1 MSRFER
7 DITAPAQGP
16 APATF
21 GFGRLLLT
29 RPPPGGRGYLS
40 SGILFSEDAGLQ
52 KSFLLA
58 RRKIGSKLSA
68 VPALETFVHL
78 HVHSEYSLLDGACRI
93 PELAARAAELKMP
106 ALALSD
112 HGNLFGAI
120 EFYKECKKVGVKPI
134 VGCEVYLAP
143 GNQPN
148 ARLERKANSA
158 KEASTH
164 FLLLAK
170 NEKGYENLVKL
181 VSTAHLD
188 GMYYKPRIDKTIL
201 AELSEGLIG
210 TSACLA
216 GEVARNIIAGKMKD
230 AEKSIDDFKNI
241 FAPGDFYLEIADHGI
256 PAQKTLAAELLK
268 FSKQFGLKIVAT
280 NDVHYVLKEHASA
293 HDVLLC
299 IQTGAKINDENRMR
313 YPAPEFYLK
322 TTEEMA
328 ALFKD
333 VPDALTTTLEIAE
346 KCNLTIE
353 LGKSKFPEYTVAEGK
368 TREGYLEELCYEGL
382 ERRFGE
388 RATTDKALRDR
399 LDFELNVLKKT
410 GFTSYFLIVWDFIH
424 YAKKNDI
431 PVGPGRGSAAGSLI
445 SYVLGI
451 TDLDPLKYGLFF
463 ERFLNPERISPPDID
478 VDFCYNRRPEVIE
491 YVRKKYGAKSVAQI
505 ITFGTLGAKM
515 AIRDVGRVMGLS
527 YGEADR
533 LTKMIPF
540 DPKMTLEK
548 ALTDSPDFKRA
559 YDEEDIA
566 RSVIDSA
573 MTLEGVS
580 RQAGVH
586 AAGVVISDH
595 DLTDYVPLT
604 KDDHDG
610 IVTQYS
616 MEPLGEL
623 GLLKMDFLGLKT
635 LTVIEDALKLIEQ
648 TTGKKMT
655 PLEIP
660 LDDPAAYDLMSKA
673 DNIGLFQVESAGM
686 CGACRQIR
694 PRCVEDIIAI
704 GALFRPGP
712 MEFIPLYADRKSG
725 KVPTEYD
732 HPLLEPILKETYGIM
747 VYQEQVMQAAQILAG
762 YTLGGADMLR
772 RAMGKK
778 KPEEMAKQRAIF
790 VKGALEKNNIADKKA
805 NELFDVLDK
814 FAGYGFNK
822 AHAACYGVITCQ
834 TAWLKAKHPVEFMA
848 ALLSNELDNTDK
860 ISLFVAEAKRMGIQV
875 LGPSVNQSGSVFT
888 VAPNTIRFG
897 LSAIKNV
904 GQAAVEL
911 IIAARDKEGPF
922 RDLHDLCARV
932 ESRGMNKKLVESL
945 VKSGACDDFGPNRAE
960 LLTQIDGALAQ
971 ASAKERD
978 RKAGQ
983 DSFLDVLGA
992 SEPAAKKSKAH
1003 SANSVPDFPLRERV
1017 GLEKELLGFYLTGHP
1032 LDDYAEDVKALATH
1046 TIAALKEI
1054 PDDIDTRICGLV
1066 SKIEIRVSQKD
1077 KRPWARVTL
1086 EDLTGSIE
1094 VLIFSDAYAALP
1106 RSLAANEVVVI
1117 SGGLTHRDDQAAI
1130 RANQVLW
1137 LPEAYDQLLREVVLY
1152 LPLEDWTE
1160 PARWDGLR
1168 ELVMDAPG
1176 PLKLRLMCSRV
1187 NGGGARHQV
1196 ELAPADHYG
1205 IVWTSEFKSRLQTSL
1220 GSGRYEL
1227 RATPQIARGKKKP
1240 WERRG

>member
-1 MSRFER
+1 VS
-7 DITAPAQGP
+7 AP
-16 APATF
+16 
-21 GFGRLLLT
+21 
-29 RPPPGGRGYLS
+29 
-40 SGILFSEDAGLQ
+40 EN
-52 KSFLLA
+52 
-58 RRKIGSKLSA
+58 
-68 VPALETFVHL
+68 FVHL

-93 PELAARAAELKMP
+93 PELAQRAAELKMP

-120 EFYKECKKVGVKPI
+120 EFYKECGKVGVKPI
-134 VGCEVYLAP
+134 IGCEVYLAP
-143 GNQPN
+143 GSAPDS
-148 ARLERKANSA
+148 RKEKKANNA

-170 NEKGYENLVKL
+170 NETGYKNLVKL

-188 GMYYKPRIDKTIL
+188 GMYYKPRIDKDIL
-201 AELSEGLIG
+201 SKLSEGLIG

-216 GEVARNIIAGKMKD
+216 GEVARNIMAGRAKE

-256 PAQKTLAAELLK
+256 PQQRQVATELLK
-268 FSKQFGLKIVAT
+268 YGKQFGLKIVAT
-280 NDVHYVLKEHASA
+280 NDVHYLRKDDAAA

-299 IQTGAKINDENRMR
+299 IQTGAKITDENRMR
-313 YPAPEFYLK
+313 YSSPEFYLK

-328 ALFKD
+328 AVFRD
-333 VPDALTTTLEIAE
+333 IPDALATTLEIAE
-346 KCNLTIE
+346 KCNLKIE
-353 LGKSKFPEYTVAEGK
+353 LGKSKFPEYATPEGE
-368 TREGYLEELCYEGL
+368 TREGYLRRLCFEGL
-382 ERRFGE
+382 ERRFQE
-388 RATTDKALRDR
+388 RAQEPALRER
-399 LDFELNVLKKT
+399 LDYELGVLNKT

-424 YAKKNDI
+424 YAKSNGI

-445 SYVLGI
+445 AYVLGI
-451 TDLDPLKYGLFF
+451 TDLDPLHYGLFF
-463 ERFLNPERISPPDID
+463 ERFLNPERVSPPDID
-478 VDFCYNRRPEVIE
+478 VDFCYNRRPEVID
-491 YVRKKYGAKSVAQI
+491 YVRKKYGKQSVAQI

-548 ALTDSPDFKRA
+548 ALKESPDFKRA
-559 YDEEDIA
+559 YDEEDVA
-566 RSVIDSA
+566 RGVIDSA
-573 MTLEGVS
+573 MKLEGVS

-604 KDDHDG
+604 VDDHDG

-616 MEPLGEL
+616 MEPLGDL

-660 LDDPAAYDLMSKA
+660 LDDPAAYELMSRA
-673 DNIGLFQVESAGM
+673 QNIGLFQVESAGM
-686 CGACRQIR
+686 CKACLQIQ

-725 KVPTEYD
+725 RVATEYD
-732 HPLLEPILKETYGIM
+732 HPLLEPILKETYGIII
-747 VYQEQVMQAAQILAG
+747 YQEQVMQAAQILAG

-778 KPEEMAKQRAIF
+778 KVEEMAKQRAIF
-790 VKGALEKNNIADKKA
+790 VEGCAKTNKIGKEKADQ
-805 NELFDVLDK
+805 LFDVLDK

-834 TAWLKAKHPVEFMA
+834 TAYLKARYPVQFMA

-860 ISLFVAEAKRMGIQV
+860 ISLFVGEAKAMGISV
-875 LGPSVNQSGSVFT
+875 LAPSVNESGSTFT
-888 VAPNTIRFG
+888 VKEQSIRFG

-904 GQAAVEL
+904 GEAAVKL
-911 IIAARDKEGPF
+911 IIAAREKDGPF

-932 ESRGMNKKLVESL
+932 ESRGMNKKLLESL
-945 VKSGACDDFGPNRAE
+945 VKSGACDDFGTNRAE
-960 LLTQIDGALAQ
+960 LLTHIDGALAQ
-971 ASAKERD
+971 ASAQARD
-978 RKAGQ
+978 RDAGQ
-983 DSFLDVLGA
+983 ASLLDLLGPM
-992 SEPAAKKSKAH
+992 EPVAKKS
-1003 SANSVPDFPLRERV
+1003 SATTTANAVPEWSLRERL
-1017 GLEKELLGFYLTGHP
+1017 GYEKELLGFYITGHP
-1032 LDDYAEDVKALATH
+1032 LDDYAQDLAAFQLH
-1046 TIAALKEI
+1046 TVAQLKEI
-1054 PDDIDTRICGLV
+1054 PEELDTRLCGLITKV
-1066 SKIEIRVSQKD
+1066 EVRVTKED
-1077 KRPWARVTL
+1077 KKPWARVTF
-1086 EDLTGSIE
+1086 EDQTGSLE
-1094 VLIFSDAYAALP
+1094 VLVFSDNYAALP
-1106 RSLAANEVVVI
+1106 RPLNVGDLLVI
-1117 SGGLTHRDDQAAI
+1117 SGRTDRRDDQPKLRAA
-1130 RANQVLW
+1130 QVLW
-1137 LPEAYDQLLREVVLY
+1137 LPEAHEQLLRELVLH
-1152 LPLEDWTE
+1152 LPLEDWLDPGHWSE
-1160 PARWDGLR
+1160 LR

-1176 PLKLRLMCSRV
+1176 PVKLRLVCSRA
-1187 NGGGARHQV
+1187 NGGGGRAAV

-1205 IVWTSEFKSRLQTSL
+1205 VAWTSEFKNRLETFL
-1220 GSGRYEL
+1220 HGARYEL
-1227 RATPQIARGKKKP
+1227 RATAQITREKKKR
-1240 WERRG
+1240 WQQRG

>member
-1 MSRFER
+1 M
-7 DITAPAQGP
+7 
-16 APATF
+16 
-21 GFGRLLLT
+21 
-29 RPPPGGRGYLS
+29 
-40 SGILFSEDAGLQ
+40 
-52 KSFLLA
+52 
-58 RRKIGSKLSA
+58 
-68 VPALETFVHL
+68 
-78 HVHSEYSLLDGACRI
+78 
-93 PELAARAAELKMP
+93 
-106 ALALSD
+106 
-112 HGNLFGAI
+112 
-120 EFYKECKKVGVKPI
+120 
-134 VGCEVYLAP
+134 
-143 GNQPN
+143 
-148 ARLERKANSA
+148 
-158 KEASTH
+158 
-164 FLLLAK
+164 
-170 NEKGYENLVKL
+170 
-181 VSTAHLD
+181 
-188 GMYYKPRIDKTIL
+188 
-201 AELSEGLIG
+201 
-210 TSACLA
+210 
-216 GEVARNIIAGKMKD
+216 AGKLKD

-256 PAQKTLAAELLK
+256 PQQRAVAAELLK
-268 FSKQFGLKIVAT
+268 YGKQFDLKIVAT
-280 NDVHYVLKEHASA
+280 NDVHYVLKDHASA

-333 VPDALTTTLEIAE
+333 VPDALATTLEIAE
-346 KCNLTIE
+346 KCDLKIE

-368 TREGYLEELCYEGL
+368 TREGYLRELCYEGL
-382 ERRFGE
+382 EQRFGE
-388 RATTDKALRDR
+388 RAKSDQALRDR
-399 LDFELNVLKKT
+399 LDFELGVLGKT

-445 SYVLGI
+445 AYVLGI

-478 VDFCYNRRPEVIE
+478 VDFCYNRRPEVID
-491 YVRKKYGAKSVAQI
+491 YVRKKYGEKSVAQI

-548 ALTDSPDFKRA
+548 ALADSPDFKRA

-586 AAGVVISDH
+586 AAGVVISDR

-635 LTVIEDALKLIEQ
+635 LTVIEDALKLIQQ
-648 TTGKKMT
+648 TTGRKMT

-660 LDDPAAYDLMSKA
+660 LDDPAAYQLMSRA
-673 DNIGLFQVESAGM
+673 DNIGLFQVESGGM
-686 CGACRQIR
+686 CGACRQIQ

-712 MEFIPLYADRKSG
+712 MEFIPLYAKRKSG
-725 KVPTEYD
+725 EVPTEYD

-790 VKGALEKNNIADKKA
+790 VKGAAEKNKIGEKKA

-904 GQAAVEL
+904 GKAAVEL
-911 IIAARDKEGPF
+911 IIAAREKDGPF
-922 RDLHDLCARV
+922 RDMHDLCARV
-932 ESRGMNKKLVESL
+932 ESRGMNKKLLESL
-945 VKSGACDDFGPNRAE
+945 VKSGACEDFGANRAE

-971 ASAKERD
+971 ASAQERD

-983 DSFLDVLGA
+983 GSLLDLLGP
-992 SEPAAKKSKAH
+992 SEPVAKKTKAQ
-1003 SANSVPDFPLRERV
+1003 SAANAIADFTLRERL
-1017 GLEKELLGFYLTGHP
+1017 GYEKELLGFYITGHP
-1032 LDDYAEDVKALATH
+1032 LDDYVEDVKAFATH
-1046 TIAALKEI
+1046 TVAVLKDTPEE
-1054 PDDIDTRICGLV
+1054 IDTRVCGLV
-1066 SKIEIRVSQKD
+1066 TKVEVRTTQKD
-1077 KRPWARVTL
+1077 KKPWARVTF

-1094 VLIFSDAYAALP
+1094 VLVFPDTYTALP
-1106 RSLAANEVVVI
+1106 RPLNAGDVIVI
-1117 SGGLTHRDDQAAI
+1117 SGSLNRRDDQAAI
-1130 RANQVLW
+1130 RAAQVLW
-1137 LPEAYDQLLREVVLY
+1137 LPEAHEQLLRELVLH
-1152 LPLEDWTE
+1152 LPLEDWAD
-1160 PARWDGLR
+1160 PAKWEALR
-1168 ELVMDAPG
+1168 DLVMDAPG
-1176 PLKLRLMCSRV
+1176 PLKLRLVCSKV
-1187 NGGGARHQV
+1187 NGGGARSQV
-1196 ELAPADHYG
+1196 ELAPAEHYG
-1205 IVWTSEFKSRLQTSL
+1205 VVWTPEFKSRLLPALT
-1220 GSGRYEL
+1220 GGRYEL

>member
-1 MSRFER
+1 M
-7 DITAPAQGP
+7 P
-16 APATF
+16 AP
-21 GFGRLLLT
+21 
-29 RPPPGGRGYLS
+29 
-40 SGILFSEDAGLQ
+40 
-52 KSFLLA
+52 
-58 RRKIGSKLSA
+58 
-68 VPALETFVHL
+68 ETFVHL

-134 VGCEVYLAP
+134 IGCEVYLAP
-143 GNQPN
+143 GD
-148 ARLERKANSA
+148 LEDKKANSA

-170 NEKGYENLVKL
+170 DEVGYQNLVKL
-181 VSTAHLD
+181 VSIAHLD
-188 GMYYKPRIDKTIL
+188 GMYYKPRIDKKRL
-201 AELSEGLIG
+201 AQYREGLIG

-216 GEVARNIIAGKMKD
+216 GEVARHIMAGRMKD
-230 AEKSIDDFKNI
+230 AEQSIDDFKNI
-241 FAPGDFYLEIADHGI
+241 FAPGDFYLEIADHGV
-256 PAQKTLAAELLK
+256 PQQKTVATELLK
-268 FSKQFGLKIVAT
+268 FGKQFGLKIVAT
-280 NDVHYVLKEHASA
+280 NDVHYVEKKHAEA

-299 IQTGAKINDENRMR
+299 IQTGAKLNDEKRMR

-333 VPDALTTTLEIAE
+333 VPDALATTLEIAE
-346 KCNLTIE
+346 KCNLKIE
-353 LGKSKFPEYTVAEGK
+353 LGKNKFPDYVPPEGE
-368 TREGYLEELCYEGL
+368 TRDGYLKRLCYEGL

-388 RATTDKALRDR
+388 RAKEPELIKR
-399 LDFELNVLKKT
+399 LDFELDVLLKT

-424 YAKKNDI
+424 YAKSHGI
-431 PVGPGRGSAAGSLI
+431 PVGPGRGSAAGALI
-445 SYVLGI
+445 AYVLGI

-463 ERFLNPERISPPDID
+463 ERFLNPERVSPPDID

-527 YGEADR
+527 YGECDR
-533 LTKMIPF
+533 LAKMIPF

-548 ALTDSPDFKRA
+548 ALAESPDFKRA
-559 YDEEDIA
+559 YDEEEITKTL
-566 RSVIDSA
+566 IDSA
-573 MTLEGVS
+573 LTLEGVS

-586 AAGVVISDH
+586 AAGVVISDK

-635 LTVIEDALKLIEQ
+635 LTVIEDALKYIED
-648 TTGKKMT
+648 TTGKKMA
-655 PLEIP
+655 PMEIP
-660 LDDPAAYDLMSKA
+660 LDDPAAYELMSRA
-673 DNIGLFQVESAGM
+673 DNIGLFQVESGGM
-686 CGACRQIR
+686 RGACRQIQ

-725 KVPTEYD
+725 KVATEYD
-732 HPLLEPILKETYGIM
+732 HPLLEPILKETYGIII
-747 VYQEQVMQAAQILAG
+747 YQEQVMQAAQILAG

-778 KPEEMAKQRAIF
+778 KVEEMAKQREIF
-790 VKGALEKNNIADKKA
+790 VQGCAKTNNIPKAKADQ
-805 NELFDVLDK
+805 LFDVLDK

-848 ALLSNELDNTDK
+848 ALLSNELDNTEK
-860 ISLFVAEAKRMGIQV
+860 IALFVGEAKAMKIPV
-875 LGPSVNQSGSVFT
+875 HGPSVNQSGSRFT
-888 VAPNTIRFG
+888 VKDNSIRFG

-911 IIAARDKEGPF
+911 IIAAREKDGPF
-922 RDLHDLCARV
+922 KDIHDLCARV

-945 VKSGACDDFGPNRAE
+945 VKSGACDEFGPNRAE

-971 ASAKERD
+971 ASVKARD
-978 RKAGQ
+978 AAAGQ
-983 DSFLDVLGA
+983 GSLLDLLGPT
-992 SEPAAKKSKAH
+992 EPAAKKSKGASKAH
-1003 SANSVPDFPLRERV
+1003 AVPDWPLSERL
-1017 GLEKELLGFYLTGHP
+1017 GYEKELLGFYISGHP
-1032 LDDYAEDVKALATH
+1032 LDDYAADLGAFQIH
-1046 TIAALKEI
+1046 TIARLKEFTEEV
-1054 PDDIDTRICGLV
+1054 DTRLCGLV
-1066 SKIEIRVSQKD
+1066 TKVEVRVTKEG
-1077 KRPWARVTL
+1077 KKPWARLTF
-1086 EDLTGSIE
+1086 EDQTGALE
-1094 VLIFSDAYAALP
+1094 VLLFPDTYASLP
-1106 RSLAANEVVVI
+1106 RPVNVGEVLVI
-1117 SGGLTHRDDQAAI
+1117 SGSLDRRDDQPKI
-1130 RANQVLW
+1130 RAVQVLW
-1137 LPEAYDQLLREVVLY
+1137 LPEAHEQLLRELVLH
-1152 LPLEDWTE
+1152 LPLEDWLD
-1160 PARWDGLR
+1160 PKRWSALR
-1168 ELVMDAPG
+1168 ELVMDSPG
-1176 PLKLRLMCSRV
+1176 PVKLRLVCSKV
-1187 NGGGARHQV
+1187 NGGGKRSSV

-1205 IVWTSEFKSRLQTSL
+1205 VVWTPEFTARLATFL
-1220 GSGRYEL
+1220 GGARYEL
-1227 RATPQIARGKKKP
+1227 RATTQIARQKKQR
-1240 WERRG
+1240 WQQRN

>member
-1 MSRFER
+1 V
-7 DITAPAQGP
+7 P
-16 APATF
+16 AP
-21 GFGRLLLT
+21 
-29 RPPPGGRGYLS
+29 
-40 SGILFSEDAGLQ
+40 EN
-52 KSFLLA
+52 
-58 RRKIGSKLSA
+58 
-68 VPALETFVHL
+68 FVHL

-120 EFYKECKKVGVKPI
+120 EFYKECRNVGVKPI

-143 GNQPN
+143 
-148 ARLERKANSA
+148 ASRFERKANSA

-170 NEKGYENLVKL
+170 NEAGYKNLVKL

-188 GMYYKPRIDKTIL
+188 GMYYKPRIDKEVL
-201 AELSEGLIG
+201 AQHSDGLIG

-216 GEVARNIIAGKMKD
+216 GEVARHIMAGRMKD
-230 AEKSIDDFKNI
+230 AERSIDDFKNI

-256 PAQKTLAAELLK
+256 PQQRAVAAELLK
-268 FSKQFGLKIVAT
+268 YGKQFGLKIVAT
-280 NDVHYVLKEHASA
+280 NDVHYVLKDHASA

-333 VPDALTTTLEIAE
+333 VPEALATTLEIAE
-346 KCNLTIE
+346 KCDLKIE
-353 LGKSKFPEYTVAEGK
+353 LGKSKFPEYTVPEGES
-368 TREGYLEELCYEGL
+368 REKYLERLCYEGL
-382 ERRFGE
+382 EKRFGE
-388 RATTDKALRDR
+388 RAKEPELRAR
-399 LDFELNVLKKT
+399 LDFELSVLNKT

-445 SYVLGI
+445 SYVLEI

-463 ERFLNPERISPPDID
+463 ERFLNPERVSPPDID
-478 VDFCYNRRPEVIE
+478 VDFCYNRRPEVID
-491 YVRKKYGAKSVAQI
+491 YVRKKYGEKSVAQI

-548 ALTDSPDFKRA
+548 ALKESPDFKRA

-648 TTGKKMT
+648 TTGRKMT

-660 LDDPAAYDLMSKA
+660 LDEPAAYEMMSRA
-673 DNIGLFQVESAGM
+673 QNIGLFQVESGGM
-686 CGACRQIR
+686 CKACLQIQ

-712 MEFIPLYADRKSG
+712 MEFIPLYAERKAG
-725 KVPTEYD
+725 RVPTEYD

-778 KPEEMAKQRAIF
+778 KPEEMAKQREIF
-790 VKGALEKNNIADKKA
+790 VQGAAKKNNIKAEKA
-805 NELFDVLDK
+805 NQLFDVLDK

-860 ISLFVAEAKRMGIQV
+860 IALFVAEARRMGIDV
-875 LGPSVNQSGSVFT
+875 LAPSVNASGSVFT
-888 VAPNTIRFG
+888 VGENQIRFG

-911 IIAARDKEGPF
+911 IIAARAKDGPF

-945 VKSGACDDFGPNRAE
+945 VKSGACDDFGSNRAE

-971 ASAKERD
+971 ASAKARD
-978 RKAGQ
+978 REAGQ
-983 DSFLDVLGA
+983 GSLLDLLGP
-992 SEPAAKKSKAH
+992 SEPVAKKSKSQAA
-1003 SANSVPDFPLRERV
+1003 ANSVPDFSLRERL
-1017 GLEKELLGFYLTGHP
+1017 GYEKELLGFYITGHP
-1032 LDDYAEDVKALATH
+1032 LDDYAKDLAAFQTH
-1046 TIAALKEI
+1046 TVAQLKET
-1054 PDDIDTRICGLV
+1054 PDEIDTRVCGLV
-1066 SKIEIRVSQKD
+1066 TKVEVRNTQKD
-1077 KRPWARVTL
+1077 KKPWARVTF
-1086 EDLTGSIE
+1086 EDLTGAIE
-1094 VLIFSDAYAALP
+1094 VLIFPDTYTALP
-1106 RSLAANEVVVI
+1106 RPLNVGDVLVVSGSLNR
-1117 SGGLTHRDDQAAI
+1117 RDDQPALRAA
-1130 RANQVLW
+1130 QVLW
-1137 LPEAYDQLLREVVLY
+1137 LPEAHEQLLRELVLH
-1152 LPLEDWTE
+1152 LPLEDWAE
-1160 PARWDGLR
+1160 PSRWEALR

-1176 PLKLRLMCSRV
+1176 PVKLRLVCSRM
-1187 NGGGARHQV
+1187 NGGGERSRV
-1196 ELAPADHYG
+1196 TLAPADHYG
-1205 IVWTSEFKSRLQTSL
+1205 VVWTPEFKARLEASL
-1220 GSGRYEL
+1220 AGARYEL
-1227 RATPQIARGKKKP
+1227 HATPQIARQKKKS

>member
-1 MSRFER
+1 VS
-7 DITAPAQGP
+7 APN
-16 APATF
+16 
-21 GFGRLLLT
+21 
-29 RPPPGGRGYLS
+29 S
-40 SGILFSEDAGLQ
+40 
-52 KSFLLA
+52 
-58 RRKIGSKLSA
+58 
-68 VPALETFVHL
+68 FVHL

-120 EFYKECKKVGVKPI
+120 EFYKECRNAGVKPI

-143 GNQPN
+143 GS
-148 ARLERKANSA
+148 RFDRKANSA

-170 NEKGYENLVKL
+170 DEEGYRNLVKL
-181 VSTAHLD
+181 VSAAHIE
-188 GMYYKPRIDKTIL
+188 GMYYKPRIDKEIL
-201 AELSEGLIG
+201 AKHSRGLVG

-216 GEVARNIIAGKMKD
+216 GEVARYIMAGRTKE
-230 AEKSIDDFKNI
+230 AEKSIDEFKHI
-241 FAPGDFYLEIADHGI
+241 FEPGDFYLEIADHGI
-256 PAQKTLAAELLK
+256 AQQKQVAAELLK
-268 FSKQFGLKIVAT
+268 YGKQFGLKIVAT
-280 NDVHYVLKEHASA
+280 NDVHYVRKEHAAA

-313 YPAPEFYLK
+313 YHGPEFYLK
-322 TTEEMA
+322 TPEEMA
-328 ALFKD
+328 ALFHE
-333 VPDALTTTLEIAE
+333 VPESLASTLEIAD
-346 KCNLTIE
+346 KCNLKIV
-353 LGKSKFPEYTVAEGK
+353 LGENKFPAYAVPEGE
-368 TREGYLEELCYEGL
+368 TRDGYLRRLCFEGL

-388 RATTDKALRDR
+388 RAKEPELQKR
-399 LDFELNVLKKT
+399 LDFELGVLAKT

-424 YAKKNDI
+424 YAKTHDI

-445 SYVLGI
+445 AYVLGI

-491 YVRKKYGAKSVAQI
+491 YVRRKYGEKSVAQI

-548 ALTDSPDFKRA
+548 ALKDSPDFKRA
-559 YDEEDIA
+559 YDEEEVA

-586 AAGVVISDH
+586 AAGVVISDR

-604 KDDHDG
+604 TDDHDA

-648 TTGKKMT
+648 TTGRKMT

-660 LDDPAAYDLMSKA
+660 LDDPAAYDLMSRA
-673 DNIGLFQVESAGM
+673 QNIGLFQVESGGM
-686 CGACRQIR
+686 CGACRQIK

-712 MEFIPLYADRKSG
+712 MEFIPLYAKRKSG
-725 KVPTEYD
+725 EVPTEYD

-790 VKGALEKNNIADKKA
+790 VKGCADKNKIGEAKA
-805 NELFDVLDK
+805 NQLFDVLDK

-860 ISLFVAEAKRMGIQV
+860 IELFVKEAKEMGIRV
-875 LGPSVNQSGSVFT
+875 LGPSVNQSGTLFT

-897 LSAIKNV
+897 LAAIKNV
-904 GQAAVEL
+904 GQAVVEE
-911 IIAARDKEGPF
+911 IIKARDAEGPF
-922 RDLHDLCARV
+922 RHLYDLCKRTKT
-932 ESRGMNKKLVESL
+932 RLNKKMLESL
-945 VKSGACDDFGPNRAE
+945 VKSGACDDFVPNRAE
-960 LLTQIDGALAQ
+960 LLAQIDGAIAR
-971 ASAKERD
+971 AAEEERST
-978 RKAGQ
+978 AGGQ
-983 DSFLDVLGA
+983 ITMFGGIGDDGPPKLLGI
-992 SEPAAKKSKAH
+992 
-1003 SANSVPDFPLRERV
+1003 PDFTRRER
-1017 GLEKELLGFYLTGHP
+1017 LNSEKELLGFYLSGHP
-1032 LDDYAEDVKALATH
+1032 LDDYASDVAAFATH
-1046 TIAALKEI
+1046 TVAQLKESTV
-1054 PDDIDTRICGLV
+1054 DIDARLCGLITKFEV
-1066 SKIEIRVSQKD
+1066 RLSQKD
-1077 KRPWARVTL
+1077 KMPWARVTL
-1086 EDLTGSIE
+1086 EDLTGSVE
-1094 VLIFSDAYAALP
+1094 VLVFQQIYGE
-1106 RSLAANEVVVI
+1106 LARPLAMGDVLVI
-1117 SGGLTHRDDQAAI
+1117 SGALNSRDDQPAFRAA
-1130 RANQVLW
+1130 QVLW
-1137 LPEAYDQLLREVVLY
+1137 LPDAYDQLLQGLVLH
-1152 LPLEDWTE
+1152 LPLEDWLE
-1160 PARWDGLR
+1160 PSRWSALR

-1176 PLKLRLMCSRV
+1176 PVKLRLVCSRT
-1187 NGGGARHQV
+1187 NGGPARETV

-1205 IVWTSEFKSRLQTSL
+1205 VAWTPEFKAKMEKFLA
-1220 GSGRYEL
+1220 GARYEL
-1227 RATPQIARGKKKP
+1227 RANPQIARQKRKP

>member
-1 MSRFER
+1 V
-7 DITAPAQGP
+7 P
-16 APATF
+16 AP
-21 GFGRLLLT
+21 
-29 RPPPGGRGYLS
+29 
-40 SGILFSEDAGLQ
+40 
-52 KSFLLA
+52 
-58 RRKIGSKLSA
+58 
-68 VPALETFVHL
+68 ETFVHL

-120 EFYKECKKVGVKPI
+120 EFYQECRKVGVKPI

-143 GNQPN
+143 GS
-148 ARLERKANSA
+148 RFERKANSA

-170 NEKGYENLVKL
+170 NEAGYKNLVKL

-188 GMYYKPRIDKTIL
+188 GMYYKPRIDKDVL
-201 AELSEGLIG
+201 AQLSDGLIG

-216 GEVARNIIAGKMKD
+216 GEVARHIMAGRMKD

-256 PAQKTLAAELLK
+256 PQQHAVAAELLK
-268 FSKQFGLKIVAT
+268 YGKQFGLKIVAT
-280 NDVHYVLKEHASA
+280 NDVHYVLKDHASA

-333 VPDALTTTLEIAE
+333 VPEALATTLEIAE
-346 KCNLTIE
+346 KCDLKIE
-353 LGKSKFPEYTVAEGK
+353 LGKSKFPEYTVPEGES
-368 TREGYLEELCYEGL
+368 REKYLERLCYEGL
-382 ERRFGE
+382 EKRFGE
-388 RATTDKALRDR
+388 RAKEPELRAR
-399 LDFELNVLKKT
+399 LDFELGVLNKT

-445 SYVLGI
+445 SYVLEI

-478 VDFCYNRRPEVIE
+478 VDFCYNRRPEVID
-491 YVRKKYGAKSVAQI
+491 YVRKKYGEKSVAQI

-540 DPKMTLEK
+540 DPKMTLAK
-548 ALTDSPDFKRA
+548 ALKESPDFKRA

-648 TTGKKMT
+648 TTGRKMT

-660 LDDPAAYDLMSKA
+660 LDEPAAYELMSRA
-673 DNIGLFQVESAGM
+673 QNIGLFQVESGGM
-686 CGACRQIR
+686 CKACLQIQ

-712 MEFIPLYADRKSG
+712 MEFIPLYAERKAG
-725 KVPTEYD
+725 RVPTEYD

-778 KPEEMAKQRAIF
+778 KPEIF
-790 VKGALEKNNIADKKA
+790 VQGAAKKNNIKAEKA
-805 NELFDVLDK
+805 NQLFDVLDK

-860 ISLFVAEAKRMGIQV
+860 IALFVAEARRMGIHV
-875 LGPSVNQSGSVFT
+875 LAPSVNASGSVFT
-888 VAPNTIRFG
+888 VGENQIRFG

-911 IIAARDKEGPF
+911 IIAARNKEGPF

-945 VKSGACDDFGPNRAE
+945 VKSGACDDFGSNRAE

-971 ASAKERD
+971 ASAKARD
-978 RKAGQ
+978 REAGQ
-983 DSFLDVLGA
+983 GSLLDLLGP
-992 SEPAAKKSKAH
+992 SEPVAKKSKSQAA
-1003 SANSVPDFPLRERV
+1003 ANTVPDFSLRERL
-1017 GLEKELLGFYLTGHP
+1017 GYEKELLGFYITGHP
-1032 LDDYAEDVKALATH
+1032 LDDYAADLAAFQIH
-1046 TIAALKEI
+1046 TVAQLKDTPEE
-1054 PDDIDTRICGLV
+1054 IDTRVCGLV
-1066 SKIEIRVSQKD
+1066 TKVEVRNTQKD
-1077 KRPWARVTL
+1077 KKPWARVTF
-1086 EDLTGSIE
+1086 EDLTGAIE
-1094 VLIFSDAYAALP
+1094 VLVFPDTYTALP
-1106 RSLAANEVVVI
+1106 RPLNVGDVLVVSGSLNR
-1117 SGGLTHRDDQAAI
+1117 RDDQPALRAA
-1130 RANQVLW
+1130 QVLW
-1137 LPEAYDQLLREVVLY
+1137 LPEAHEQLLRELVLH
-1152 LPLEDWTE
+1152 LALEDWAE
-1160 PARWDGLR
+1160 PSRWEALR

-1176 PLKLRLMCSRV
+1176 PVKLRLVCSRL
-1187 NGGGARHQV
+1187 NGGGERSRV
-1196 ELAPADHYG
+1196 TLAPADHYG
-1205 IVWTSEFKSRLQTSL
+1205 VVWTPEFKARLEASL
-1220 GSGRYEL
+1220 AGARYEL
-1227 RATPQIARGKKKP
+1227 RATPQIARQKKKP